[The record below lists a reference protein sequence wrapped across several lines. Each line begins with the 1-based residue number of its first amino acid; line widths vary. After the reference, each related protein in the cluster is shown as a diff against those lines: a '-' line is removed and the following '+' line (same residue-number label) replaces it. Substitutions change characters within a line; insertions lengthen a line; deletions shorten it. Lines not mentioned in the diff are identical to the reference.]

1 MTELAKP
8 ALTEGKVNGGKT
20 SKFQHFLVGDIFLPG
35 NLKYAATRW
44 LSSDFTSTD
53 CKTVFL
59 TTNPKQYYPC
69 SLTDLP
75 NQMNL

>member
-8 ALTEGKVNGGKT
+8 VLTEGKVNGGKT
-20 SKFQHFLVGDIFLPG
+20 STSQHFLICDLLLPR

-44 LSSDFTSTD
+44 LPSDFTSTD

-59 TTNPKQYYPC
+59 TTNPKQYCPC